1 MSGTDQQ
8 TRLFLGLM
16 VEPEVG
22 GRLARKSAAALDG
35 EPGIRLYSPEDLHL
49 TLVFLGAFPTHR
61 VERLKGALQEEIRGL
76 LAPELTLEQAVSFPS
91 ADQPRAL
98 AVRVGEEPDRAGRLA
113 ALRNRALQ
121 AALCTGW
128 RPPRV
133 ERERPFQPHVTV
145 ARCKGGEAAELGPF
159 LRHDM
164 GARWL
169 AVDVEVIESRPESA
183 ESRYRA
189 IGNVP
194 LVVRPD

>member
-1 MSGTDQQ
+1 MSGRDSE

-22 GRLARKSAAALDG
+22 GRLARKSAAALEG
-35 EPGIRLYSPEDLHL
+35 EPGIRLYSPGDLHL
-49 TLVFLGAFPTHR
+49 TLAFLGAYPTR
-61 VERLKGALQEEIRGL
+61 QVDLLKRALQEEIRGL
-76 LAPELTLEQAVSFPS
+76 LAPELTLEQAVGFPS
-91 ADQPRAL
+91 ADRPRAL

-128 RPPRV
+128 RPPRA

-145 ARCKGGEAAELGPF
+145 ARCKGGEAADFGAF
-159 LRHDM
+159 LRLDL

-169 AVDVEVIESRPESA
+169 AVDVEVIESRPENP